1 MFYVERKKPVQR
13 LKYERQSGRRWWR
26 QDVGAAGGDWG
37 EWGWGGVGRGVERRR
52 RWASSLKEGQG
63 TSREASPRDHF
74 TGKNRKISSPS
85 SVWQKRK

>member
-37 EWGWGGVGRGVERRR
+37 ECGGVGWGEGLRGGGG
-52 RWASSLKEGQG
+52 GQP
-63 TSREASPRDHF
+63 A
-74 TGKNRKISSPS
+74 
-85 SVWQKRK
+85 